1 MRCRSRSTACGKG
14 VGSRP
19 KVAALSK
26 ALMGLLRSLCEIC
39 HGNGWA
45 FTRATHPCRASRCRG
60 QAARGAP
67 PRRTPTLRGVS
78 DVANRH
84 CPAPEALPKPVAVHR
99 TREAQAFAPWAPS
112 LDRGDAV
119 GSRTQVGAPPRFPE
133 PTPGWSCARVPAAS
147 EACANFPQAL
157 DAARSSVPGNFCTGS
172 VPAQRH
178 GVWVEHD
185 SHVVRDAELL

>member
-45 FTRATHPCRASRCRG
+45 FTRATRPCRASRCRG

-78 DVANRH
+78 GAANRH
-84 CPAPEALPKPVAVHR
+84 CPAPEALPK
-99 TREAQAFAPWAPS
+99 TRRGSSDEGSAS
-112 LDRGDAV
+112 LRAL
-119 GSRTQVGAPPRFPE
+119 GA
-133 PTPGWSCARVPAAS
+133 
-147 EACANFPQAL
+147 
-157 DAARSSVPGNFCTGS
+157 AARPRRGRWLAHTGRCAT
-172 VPAQRH
+172 PLPRAIA
-178 GVWVEHD
+178 GVVLRA
-185 SHVVRDAELL
+185 SAGRFRSLRKLSASPRCRPVVGPQELLHGIRSGAAAWSVDRA